1 MKKLIHSNHS
11 TKKHHRHLRI
21 DRLSNCQNGEEVTV
35 LRVHTGFMAKK
46 RLANLGIIPGVK
58 IIKKRSAL
66 FRGPIEII
74 VKGSS
79 LVIGRG
85 LASRIMVKKERTQT
99 L

>member
-1 MKKLIHSNHS
+1 MIHGNFH
-11 TKKHHRHLRI
+11 TNKHHRHLRI
-21 DRLSNCQNGEEVTV
+21 DRLSNCQNGEELTV
-35 LRVHTGFMAKK
+35 IRVHAGFMAKK
-46 RLANLGIIPGVK
+46 RLGDLGIIPGVK

-66 FRGPIEII
+66 FGGPIEII

-85 LASRIMVKKERTQT
+85 LATKIMVKKERTQT

>member
-1 MKKLIHSNHS
+1 MRKRTHINYSSRNHHS
-11 TKKHHRHLRI
+11 HLRI
-21 DRLSNCQNGEEVTV
+21 DRLSNCENGKAVTV
-35 LRVHTGFMAKK
+35 LRVHAGFMAKK